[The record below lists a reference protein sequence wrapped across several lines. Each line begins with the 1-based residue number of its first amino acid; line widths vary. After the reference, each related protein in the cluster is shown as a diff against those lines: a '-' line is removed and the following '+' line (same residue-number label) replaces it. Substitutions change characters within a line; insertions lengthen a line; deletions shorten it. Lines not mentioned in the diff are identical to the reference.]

1 MKKLL
6 PLFLLFGCKMEKPN
20 LAEVMVKAQQPQ
32 ATCRSARIGADV
44 AICDIPGKDKIVQFI
59 AVYGKDGFKAYPLTD
74 DKQTQ
79 AQPTPPPAAQPT
91 PPAPEA
97 GSGSGANAPTK

>member
-6 PLFLLFGCKMEKPN
+6 PLFLLIGCKIDRPN

-74 DKQTQ
+74 DKP
-79 AQPTPPPAAQPT
+79 AQTPPPAT
-91 PPAPEA
+91 PPAPSAAPDA